1 MNWDEIEIGELVNR
15 GEALIKTGPFGT
27 QLKASDYTEIGTPVI
42 NVRNLGMGLLKM
54 DQKLEFLPNEM
65 VEKLAPHILLK
76 NDIVFGRKGAVDRH
90 LFVSPEFEG
99 WIQGSDCIRL
109 RINSTIVFPK
119 FVSHFFCTENHK
131 RWMENHCSFGST
143 MASLNESIVKKIA
156 IPCPPLPIQQKIASI
171 LSAYDDLIENNLKR
185 IRLLEEAAQHLY
197 QEWFVRFRFPG
208 WEEAE
213 FGANGV
219 PVGWERKAIG
229 EVCET
234 VGGGTPSTKEPS
246 FWDGGEIVWFSPTD
260 LSKNS
265 SLVLLDSASK
275 ITEKGLKNS
284 SAKMLPPRT
293 ILMSSR
299 ATIGLFGIISKPCST
314 NQGFISIIPNEEH
327 FRYYFLFNLINRKQ
341 EIINNANGSTFKEIS
356 KKHFREMEIVIP
368 TSGLI
373 KQFYHL
379 SESFL
384 NQVEYLERQNQKLK
398 EARDIL
404 LPRLMDQ
411 TIEV

>member
-1 MNWDEIEIGELVNR
+1 MKWDEITLDKIAEFKNGINYDESNFGKGLKVIGVSDFKDYRVPKYDGLSEINPDGIVN
-15 GEALIKTGPFGT
+15 A
-27 QLKASDYTEIGTPVI
+27 
-42 NVRNLGMGLLKM
+42 NVLLK
-54 DQKLEFLPNEM
+54 E
-65 VEKLAPHILLK
+65 
-76 NDIVFGRKGAVDRH
+76 NDI
-90 LFVSPEFEG
+90 LFVRSNGNKALVGRSVFLENLTEEITFSG
-99 WIQGSDCIRL
+99 FCIRC
-109 RINSTIVFPK
+109 RFHSQDIYPK
-119 FVSHFFCTENHK
+119 FYSYVFKGGIIRDNLSNSSGGTNI
-131 RWMENHCSFGST
+131 NN
-143 MASLNESIVKKIA
+143 LNQTLLGKLRVPLPS
-156 IPCPPLPIQQKIASI
+156 LPIQQKIASI

-197 QEWFVRFRFPG
+197 QEWFVRFRFPC

-213 FGANGV
+213 FGADGL
-219 PVGWERKAIG
+219 PMGWERKAIG

-234 VGGGTPSTKEPS
+234 VGGGTPSTKEPT
-246 FWDGGEIVWFSPTD
+246 FWDGGEIIWFSPTD

-275 ITEKGLKNS
+275 ITEQGLKNS

-356 KKHFREMEIVIP
+356 KKHFREMEIVLP
-368 TSGLI
+368 TSDLI

-404 LPRLMDQ
+404 LPRLMDGRV
-411 TIEV
+411 EM